1 MQRYGATLKTAREL
15 PDFVMDI
22 KPPQGVVLAADYQY
36 NQVHELEGELQALRL
51 VDLDREGLGQY
62 KDQLQKLGI
71 SYQGS
76 SSPNGA
82 NYAATASGNY
92 GSSGFNNGSS
102 IYNSPG
108 YNNSSGGFSN
118 NSVGF
123 LSNANIS
130 NILADIFAQVDRDG
144 NGRLSVEEAEK
155 LLLRLNSR
163 LGRRYGENEVRAFFD
178 TFDDNRDGGI
188 SLQEFKAAFEK
199 LL

>member
-1 MQRYGATLKTAREL
+1 
-15 PDFVMDI
+15 MDI

-82 NYAATASGNY
+82 NFAGTTSGNY
-92 GSSGFNNGSS
+92 GSSGFNNGLSS
-102 IYNSPG
+102 YNSPV
-108 YNNSSGGFSN
+108 YNTSPGGFSN

-123 LSNANIS
+123 LSNA
-130 NILADIFAQVDRDG
+130 ILKI
-144 NGRLSVEEAEK
+144 
-155 LLLRLNSR
+155 
-163 LGRRYGENEVRAFFD
+163 
-178 TFDDNRDGGI
+178 
-188 SLQEFKAAFEK
+188 
-199 LL
+199 

>member
-1 MQRYGATLKTAREL
+1 VQRYGATLKTAREL

-82 NYAATASGNY
+82 NYAATTSGNY
-92 GSSGFNNGSS
+92 GSSGFNNASAS
-102 IYNSPG
+102 YNSPG
-108 YNNSSGGFSN
+108 YNTSSGGFSN

-178 TFDDNRDGGI
+178 TFDENRDGGI

>member
-1 MQRYGATLKTAREL
+1 MLLLHPVYPATT
-15 PDFVMDI
+15 
-22 KPPQGVVLAADYQY
+22 
-36 NQVHELEGELQALRL
+36 
-51 VDLDREGLGQY
+51 
-62 KDQLQKLGI
+62 
-71 SYQGS
+71 
-76 SSPNGA
+76 
-82 NYAATASGNY
+82 SGNY
-92 GSSGFNNGSS
+92 GSSGFNNASAS
-102 IYNSPG
+102 YNSPG
-108 YNNSSGGFSN
+108 YNTSSGGFSN

-178 TFDDNRDGGI
+178 TFDENRDGGI